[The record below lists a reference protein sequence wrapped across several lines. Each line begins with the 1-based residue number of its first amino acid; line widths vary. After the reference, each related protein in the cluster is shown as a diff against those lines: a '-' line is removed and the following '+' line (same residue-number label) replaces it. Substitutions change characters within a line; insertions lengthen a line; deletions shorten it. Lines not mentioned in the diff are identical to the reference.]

1 MNRFIHIK
9 AEAFQSSERG
19 QLLKRAPS
27 FYHDSLGRQGAFLH
41 NPANL
46 LKLKSK

>member
-27 FYHDSLGRQGAFLH
+27 FYHDSLGRQGAFFAQSCESLEIE
-41 NPANL
+41 
-46 LKLKSK
+46 K